1 MCGSIFSGD
10 ADGVAGVAGIC
21 IPGMCMCGSIFSGDA
36 DGVAGVAGICIP
48 GMLRI

>member
-1 MCGSIFSGD
+1 
-10 ADGVAGVAGIC
+10 VGIC